1 MTTKNSI
8 LQLTKQGKI
17 LVSDGAW
24 GTFLY
29 QKGLQPGTCPELWN
43 LEHPEEV
50 LDIARS
56 YIEAGADIIETNSF
70 GASIFKLASY
80 GLEGRVYELNL
91 KAAEISRKAAGNDK
105 IVAGSIGPTGKLILM
120 GEVDPDGLYDAFRQ
134 QAMALCD
141 GRVDA
146 IIIETMSDLEEAVA
160 AVKAC
165 KENTDCEV
173 IASMTFNKSGKN
185 SYHTMMGITPADMV
199 DSLIVAGTDIIGAN
213 CGNGIRDMI
222 EITTLIREANS
233 SIPIMIQ
240 ANAGIPVYKDGM
252 TIFPETPG
260 EMAGFVESLV
270 QAGANII
277 GGCCG
282 TGPEH
287 IRQIANIIRQIR
299 PVV

>member
-8 LQLTKQGKI
+8 LKLTKQGKI

-80 GLEGRVYELNL
+80 GLEGRIYELNL

-105 IVAGSIGPTGKLILM
+105 FVAGSIGPSGKLILM
-120 GEVDPDGLYDAFRQ
+120 GEVDQEQLYDAFRQ

-141 GRVDA
+141 GGVDA

-173 IASMTFNKSGKN
+173 IASMTFNKSGEN

-287 IRQIANIIRQIR
+287 IRQIANIIRQVR
-299 PVV
+299 SVV